1 LESSPPIFLVLNQ
14 YDTTSMTI
22 GITAA
27 QPLSSGDRMAAVDG
41 HPAGAEMSRKALE
54 PTSADA
60 MVDRHKVEVEG
71 KDLRPQKPEGGR
83 YIGPPGINQGRSIS
97 MPIIEQ
103 VTNNQRKSRLQKR
116 ALAARGELR
125 LPSFK
130 SLGVALPR
138 SDQILTPP
146 DDADSFVFNPLAL
159 SSEAL
164 SVPRSAPNLPTIQ
177 STYMAS
183 TDQDTPP
190 QESESTMPQDSDNTE
205 TNTPTGEAPQ
215 ATRTITQNVTSTA
228 PVLARHPSSS
238 SEEETPRGPVW
249 LERAVDAV
257 GQ

>member
-1 LESSPPIFLVLNQ
+1 
-14 YDTTSMTI
+14 MTI
-22 GITAA
+22 GTTAA
-27 QPLSSGDRMAAVDG
+27 RPLSSGERMAAVDDY
-41 HPAGAEMSRKALE
+41 PAGADLSRKALE
-54 PTSADA
+54 SARA
-60 MVDRHKVEVEG
+60 NTMEDRRTVEVEG
-71 KDLRPQKPEGGR
+71 KESCSQKPEGGR
-83 YIGPPGINQGRSIS
+83 YIGPPGIIQGRSIS

-103 VTNNQRKSRLQKR
+103 VISHQRKSRLQKR

-130 SLGVALPR
+130 SLGIALPR
-138 SDQILTPP
+138 PDQILTPP

-159 SSEAL
+159 SAEAL

-177 STYMAS
+177 STHMAS

-190 QESESTMPQDSDNTE
+190 QESESTMAQDGDKTE
-205 TNTPTGEAPQ
+205 TNTPIGEAPP
-215 ATRTITQNVTSTA
+215 ATRTMTQDESSTA

-257 GQ
+257 GK

>member
-1 LESSPPIFLVLNQ
+1 
-14 YDTTSMTI
+14 MTI

-83 YIGPPGINQGRSIS
+83 YVGPPGINQGRSIS

-116 ALAARGELR
+116 ALAAARGELR

-130 SLGVALPR
+130 SLGIALPR

-177 STYMAS
+177 STYMAL

-190 QESESTMPQDSDNTE
+190 QESESTMPQDGDNTE

-215 ATRTITQNVTSTA
+215 ATRTMTQNVTSPA

>member
-1 LESSPPIFLVLNQ
+1 
-14 YDTTSMTI
+14 MTI

-27 QPLSSGDRMAAVDG
+27 GPLSSGDRMAAVDEY
-41 HPAGAEMSRKALE
+41 PANADTSRKALE
-54 PTSADA
+54 SARADT
-60 MVDRHKVEVEG
+60 MENGRSTEVG
-71 KDLRPQKPEGGR
+71 RQDSRSQKPEGGR
-83 YIGPPGINQGRSIS
+83 YTGPPGTSQGRSIS

-103 VTNNQRKSRLQKR
+103 VTNHQRKSRLQKR

-130 SLGVALPR
+130 SLGIALPHP
-138 SDQILTPP
+138 DQILTPP

-164 SVPRSAPNLPTIQ
+164 SVPRSAPNLPTIPN
-177 STYMAS
+177 THMAS

-190 QESESTMPQDSDNTE
+190 QESESTMTQDGDKTE
-205 TNTPTGEAPQ
+205 TNTPTVEAPPV
-215 ATRTITQNVTSTA
+215 THTTTQDVSSTA

-238 SEEETPRGPVW
+238 SEGETPRGPVW
-249 LERAVDAV
+249 LERAVNAV